1 MFDVSF
7 WVSGNLPAFYSR
19 GQSESIQPV
28 ALIVLSCENQRESP
42 LKYFNSIPGDQFGQE
57 FSHMFHLIAS
67 SRLYETNPQSPAYNE
82 LDLSKAS
89 STATR
94 ASHKSSKSSMRP
106 CLISLALGWSLQVG

>member
-1 MFDVSF
+1 MLVFGCLVTCQHSTAGA
-7 WVSGNLPAFYSR
+7 SPNLYNLLPLLFCLVR
-19 GQSESIQPV
+19 TK
-28 ALIVLSCENQRESP
+28 RESP
-42 LKYFNSIPGDQFGQE
+42 LKYLNSIPGDQFGQE